1 MRKFCKKIKNLCINT
16 LKSVNKRGME
26 EDMELSKQ
34 NKIKNFF
41 KRYGVMIIAGV
52 FVVAI
57 ALTVGLTLPASQ
69 QVSTTRLDFTAP
81 MLNAEITKDFSDTDL
96 QYNENLNRWEIHLG
110 IDFAGEKNAV
120 FSVLDGTVLSVTN
133 NSLEGYVVEIEH
145 ADGFTSVYSSLGEN
159 VLVKEGDTV
168 EGGQQ
173 IGEASNTATSEF
185 TDSQLH
191 FCLLKDGVEVD
202 PNLYIDLQNK

>member
-1 MRKFCKKIKNLCINT
+1 MKILKNLCLNN
-16 LKSVNKRGME
+16 LNKGNKSSME
-26 EDMELSKQ
+26 GDMELSKQ

-41 KRYGVMIIAGV
+41 KRYGVMIVAGV

-57 ALTVGLTLPASQ
+57 ALTIGLTLPKAQ
-69 QVSTTRLDFTAP
+69 QVSTPNLSFTVP
-81 MLNAEITKDFSDTDL
+81 MTDAQITKDFSDQDL
-96 QYNENLNRWEIHLG
+96 QYNPILNRWETHLG
-110 IDFAGEKNAV
+110 IDFASENSAV
-120 FSVLDGTVLSVTN
+120 YSVLDGTILSVSN

-145 ADGFTSVYSSLGEN
+145 ADGFVSVYSSLSEN

-173 IGEASNTATSEF
+173 IGEASNTATAEF
-185 TDSQLH
+185 EEAGLH
-191 FCLLKDGVEVD
+191 FCLLKDGLEVD